1 MPFNSL
7 SFAIFLPIVFFAFW
21 LCPQR
26 FRWFVLL
33 ASSYYFYMSWNA
45 RYVVLILFVTAI
57 SYTAALLI
65 SRAKT
70 QRLRKAYLTGAV
82 SISLA
87 ILFLFKYLNFFGEI
101 VASFLRFFKFEG
113 NIPALDVLLPVGI
126 SFYIFQSVGY
136 VVDVYRKTVPA
147 EEHFGKYAAFV
158 AFFPQLLAGPITRTD
173 KLLPQIKNGTSLDY
187 RKASYG
193 LKLMA
198 WGYFKKVVISDTLA
212 QYVNQVYD
220 APSDYAGFV
229 FILVTLMFG
238 IQIYCD
244 FSGYSDIALGVAKLF
259 GIDLQQNFNTPYFSA
274 SIKEFWSRWHIS
286 LSTWFRDYVYIPLG
300 GNRCSKAKHWRNL
313 LITFLVSGLWHGA
326 AWNFV
331 IWGLLHGAAQIVE
344 AILIKNRRS
353 LNRDRSWKTWL
364 SVLFVFIFTTVAW
377 FFFRIPNAE
386 SAMIMLQKAFVN
398 IQNPLTYLSMGFKSL
413 KIYTTASVRLSVMAV
428 LLVTYDYFSLKHDV
442 IEKISSL
449 PRVARWSIYLGF
461 SFLILLLYP
470 PNSGGE
476 FIYFQF

>member
-1 MPFNSL
+1 MLFNSL
-7 SFAIFLPIVFFAFW
+7 SFAVFLPIVFFAFW
-21 LCPQR
+21 LCPQKY
-26 FRWFVLL
+26 RWCVLL
-33 ASSYYFYMSWNA
+33 VSSYYFYMSWNA
-45 RYVVLILFVTAI
+45 KYVVLIFLATFI
-57 SYTAALLI
+57 SYAAALLI
-65 SRAKT
+65 SKEEKQA
-70 QRLRKAYLTGAV
+70 LRKVYLSAAAFV
-82 SISLA
+82 SLG
-87 ILFLFKYLNFFGEI
+87 ILFVFKYFNFFGEI
-101 VASFLRFFKFEG
+101 AASFLRFFKFEG
-113 NIPALDVLLPVGI
+113 DVPVLDVLLPVGI
-126 SFYIFQSVGY
+126 SFYTFQSIGY
-136 VVDVYRKTVPA
+136 VIDVYRKAAPA
-147 EEHFGKYAAFV
+147 ETHFGKYATFV
-158 AFFPQLLAGPITRTD
+158 SFFPQLVAGPIERTSN
-173 KLLPQIKNGTSLDY
+173 LLPQIKKAFSLDY
-187 RKASYG
+187 TKAAYG

-198 WGYFKKVVISDTLA
+198 WGYFKKIVIADTLA
-212 QYVNQVYD
+212 QYVDSVYSN
-220 APSDYAGFV
+220 PSDYAGFV
-229 FILVTLMFG
+229 FILVTVMFG

-244 FSGYSDIALGVAKLF
+244 FSGYSDIAIGVAKLF
-259 GIDLQQNFNTPYFSA
+259 DIDLMQNFASPYFSA

-286 LSTWFRDYVYIPLG
+286 LSSWFRDYVYIPLG
-300 GNRCSKAKHWRNL
+300 GNRCGKWKYWRNL

-386 SAMIMLQKAFVN
+386 SAMSMLQKALVN